1 MRKHIILAVSLFAGT
16 ASMAHADTILGI
28 YAGAGIWQAEI
39 SGDVQDGTTKID
51 TEDDIGLEDDNN
63 NYFYFALEHP
73 IPILPNI
80 KLQHTRLTVDG
91 DNLLTRDIDFNGTVF
106 PVSDNVSAEADLTH
120 TDVTLYYELLDN
132 WVSLD
137 LGLSVRLFDGFVE
150 IQSTTDSARED
161 LDAPIPMLYG
171 KARFDLPLTGLSV
184 DVEANGVGYGGNT
197 LLDASVRLAYE
208 SNIGLGVEAGYRS
221 MILDID
227 EDIEGDIDLSGFF
240 AGVNFHF

>member
-1 MRKHIILAVSLFAGT
+1 MRKHIILAASLFAGT
-16 ASMAHADTILGI
+16 ASTAHADTILGI

-73 IPILPNI
+73 IPVLPNI

-91 DNLLTRDIDFNGTVF
+91 DNLLTRNIDFNGTVF

-120 TDVTLYYELLDN
+120 TDVTLYYEVLDN

-184 DVEANGVGYGGNT
+184 DAEANGVGYGGNT

-208 SNIGLGVEAGYRS
+208 SSIGLGVEAGYRS
-221 MILDID
+221 MVLDID

-240 AGVNFHF
+240 AGINFHF